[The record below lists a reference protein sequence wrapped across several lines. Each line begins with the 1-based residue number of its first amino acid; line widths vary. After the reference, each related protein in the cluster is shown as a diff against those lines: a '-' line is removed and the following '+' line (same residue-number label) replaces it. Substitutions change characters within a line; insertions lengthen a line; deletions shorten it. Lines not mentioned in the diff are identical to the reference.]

1 MELNITTTEFILF
14 IWAAI
19 ATGAAAK
26 YYEEVK
32 HAKLLLTIFIEDEGA
47 RTQILKARD
56 EFKRRMQERKP

>member
-1 MELNITTTEFILF
+1 MELNITTTELILF

-32 HAKLLLTIFIEDEGA
+32 HAKLLLTIFIEDEDA

>member
-1 MELNITTTEFILF
+1 MELNLTTTELILF
-14 IWAAI
+14 FWAAI

-32 HAKLLLTIFIEDEGA
+32 HAKLLLTIFIEDEDA

>member
-14 IWAAI
+14 IWAAL
-19 ATGAAAK
+19 ASGAAAK

-32 HAKLLLTIFIEDEGA
+32 HAKLLLTIFIEDEDA